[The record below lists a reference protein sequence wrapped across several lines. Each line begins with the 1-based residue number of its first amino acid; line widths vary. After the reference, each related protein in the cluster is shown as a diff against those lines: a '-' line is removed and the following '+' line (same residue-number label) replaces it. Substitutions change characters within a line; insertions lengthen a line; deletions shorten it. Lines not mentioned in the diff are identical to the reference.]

1 MKKFLFNPVFLV
13 LASLVLPVA
22 SFLAMKDNDNLL
34 ADILFG
40 IFVLVMALIAL
51 RK

>member
-13 LASLVLPVA
+13 LASLILPVI
-22 SFLAMKDNDNLL
+22 SFLAMSHNAIL
-34 ADILFG
+34 ADILFAL
-40 IFVLVMALIAL
+40 FVLVMALIAL

>member
-1 MKKFLFNPVFLV
+1 MKKMLFNPVFLV
-13 LASLVLPVA
+13 LASLILPVA
-22 SFLAMKDNDNLL
+22 SFLAMDGHDNLL

-40 IFVLVMALIAL
+40 AFVLVMALIAL